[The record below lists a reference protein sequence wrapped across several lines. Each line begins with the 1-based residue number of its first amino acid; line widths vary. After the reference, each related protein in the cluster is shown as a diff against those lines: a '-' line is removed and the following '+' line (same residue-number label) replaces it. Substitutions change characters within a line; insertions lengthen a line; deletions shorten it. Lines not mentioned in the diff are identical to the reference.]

1 MRIKG
6 ICVLIISG
14 VLLQS
19 SAVPGS
25 AATTLLGVAT
35 SVSTT
40 LDQKQI
46 TLVPPRSNSPGKISV
61 VIENAA
67 LARADG
73 LVVTLLAVGT
83 TPITFV
89 QEASG
94 EYKAASRTTR
104 LYIRAGTPVLAPWAN
119 QTAQLSAGTYRLIPP
134 ISPSTG
140 TWSYTSS
147 NLIVASVAGGLLTL
161 VDGGSTE
168 IRAVQSSTASW
179 LSSSTSMTFTVLA
192 QKPTFTPI
200 NDISFSINSISTLD
214 LKDPISS
221 SLGGW
226 TYTSSDPQIVTVV
239 GKKITALKPGVVV
252 ITARQGRWSVY
263 GSHETTFKVLIEAVK
278 AELATGNFI
287 DTSLTLIAAPQF
299 FQLGLPKSSSPGTW
313 TVTSSDPTISS
324 VGAISA
330 DRSLAMTALKPG
342 KVKVSAIQAASGTFG
357 QSAPI
362 EITINV
368 NARPMVGALPNIER
382 VAGDPA
388 MIFIFPTS
396 QSQGMWSAT
405 SSAPNV
411 VAVKDNTLTFGDAGS
426 ATITTTEA
434 ADGNWLAASSTFEVR
449 VIGLTPTVA
458 ARNPIVLTIG
468 ERTSSLDFPTSN
480 SIGKWVMTSANT
492 AVASVV
498 DGELVGISAGS
509 TSISAYQDSAGKYG
523 RSNIF
528 TINVRIKAS
537 PKSDSL
543 PDLVLTVG
551 ASPTAIA
558 LPTSSSSG
566 AWIFTSN
573 STGIFSL
580 SGNKI
585 TAIGVGRAA
594 VVARQI
600 ETEEFSE
607 ISQTFNVTVQLPPAP
622 KATATAAGRKITV
635 KIANTKVSAVVV
647 TINGVKGKVGV
658 NTVGPGTRT
667 VTVKA
672 LGKTILSKKFTIK

>member
-1 MRIKG
+1 MKFRRISIFLVVG
-6 ICVLIISG
+6 VISQ
-14 VLLQS
+14 VFAIPS
-19 SAVPGS
+19 N

-46 TLVPPRSNSPGKISV
+46 TLTPPRSNSPGKISV
-61 VIENAA
+61 VIENTS

-73 LVVTLLAVGT
+73 LNVTLLAVGT

-104 LYIRAGTPVLAPWAN
+104 LYIRAGTPILAPWVN
-119 QTAQLSAGTYRLIPP
+119 QTVQLSAVTYRLIPP

-147 NLIVASVAGGLLTL
+147 NPLVATVVSGLITFI
-161 VDGGSTE
+161 DGGSTE

-179 LSSSTSMTFTVLA
+179 LSSSTSMTLNILA

-200 NDISFSINSISTLD
+200 NEISFSINSISTLD
-214 LKDPISS
+214 LKDPTSNS
-221 SLGGW
+221 QGVW
-226 TYTSSDPQIVTVV
+226 TYTSSDPQVVSVV

-252 ITARQGRWSVY
+252 ITARQSRWLLF
-263 GSHETTFKVLIEAVK
+263 GSHETTFKVFIEAVK
-278 AELATGNFI
+278 AELVTGNFI

-330 DRSLAMTALKPG
+330 ERNLAMTALKPG

-368 NARPMVGALPNIER
+368 NARPIVGVLPNIER

-388 MIFIFPTS
+388 LSFLFPTS
-396 QSQGMWSAT
+396 QSQGTWGAT

-411 VAVKDNTLTFGDAGS
+411 VALKDGTLTFGDAGI
-426 ATITTTEA
+426 ATITTDQIAE
-434 ADGNWLAASSTFEVR
+434 GNWLPASSTFEVR

-458 ARNPIVLTIG
+458 AKNPIVLTIG
-468 ERTSSLDFPTSN
+468 ERTSSLDFPASN
-480 SIGKWVMTSANT
+480 SIGKWIMTSANT

-498 DGELVGISAGS
+498 DGELVGIAAGS
-509 TSISAYQDSAGKYG
+509 TTISTYQESAGKYG

-528 TINVRIKAS
+528 TINVRIKPN

-551 ASPTAIA
+551 TSPTTIA

-580 SGNKI
+580 SGSKI

-600 ETEEFSE
+600 ETDEFSE
-607 ISQTFNVTVQLPPAP
+607 VSLTFDVTVKLPPAP
-622 KATATAAGRKITV
+622 KATATASGRKITV
-635 KIANTKVSAVVV
+635 KIANTTASAVTV

-658 NTVGPGTRT
+658 NTVRPGTRT
-667 VTVKA
+667 VTVKV

>member
-1 MRIKG
+1 MKIKG

-25 AATTLLGVAT
+25 AVTTLIGVAT

-61 VIENAA
+61 VIENTA

-73 LVVTLLAVGT
+73 LVVTLLAVGA

-119 QTAQLSAGTYRLIPP
+119 QTAQFSAGTYRLIPP
-134 ISPSTG
+134 VSPSTG
-140 TWSYTSS
+140 AWSYISS
-147 NLIVASVAGGLLTL
+147 NPLVATVVGDVLTL
-161 VDGGSTE
+161 IDGGSSE

-179 LSSSTSMTFTVLA
+179 QSSSTSMTFSVLA

-214 LKDPISS
+214 LKDPTSNS
-221 SLGGW
+221 QGVW
-226 TYTSSDPQIVTVV
+226 TYTSSDPQILSVV
-239 GKKITALKPGVVV
+239 GKKITALKPGAVV
-252 ITARQGRWSVY
+252 ITARQSRWLLF
-263 GSHETTFKVLIEAVK
+263 GSHETTFKVFIEAVK
-278 AELATGNFI
+278 PELATGNFI
-287 DTSLTLIAAPQF
+287 DTSLTLITAPQS

-330 DRSLAMTALKPG
+330 DRNIAMTALKPG

-368 NARPMVGALPNIER
+368 NARPIVGVLPNIER

-388 MIFIFPTS
+388 LSFSFPTS
-396 QSQGMWSAT
+396 QSQGTWSAT

-411 VAVKDNTLTFGDAGS
+411 VAVKDGILTFGDAGS
-426 ATITTTEA
+426 ATITTNQI
-434 ADGNWLAASSTFEVR
+434 ADGNWLPASSTFEVR

-458 ARNPIVLTIG
+458 AKNPIVLTIG
-468 ERTSSLDFPTSN
+468 KRTTSLDFPTSN
-480 SIGKWVMTSANT
+480 STGKWIMTSANT
-492 AVASVV
+492 EVASVI
-498 DGELVGISAGS
+498 DGELVGIAAGS
-509 TSISAYQDSAGKYG
+509 TSISAYQESAGKFG

-528 TINVRIKAS
+528 TIDVRVKPN

-543 PDLVLTVG
+543 PDLVLTLG
-551 ASPTAIA
+551 ASPTTIA
-558 LPTSSSSG
+558 LPASTSTG

-573 STGIFSL
+573 STGIFSI

-585 TAIGVGRAA
+585 TAVGAGQA
-594 VVARQI
+594 TVVARQI
-600 ETEEFSE
+600 ETEKFAEL
-607 ISQTFNVTVQLPPAP
+607 SQTFGVTVKLPPAP
-622 KATATAAGRKITV
+622 QATASASGRKITV
-635 KIANTKVSAVVV
+635 KIANTTASAVVV

-658 NTVGPGTRT
+658 NTVRAGTRT
-667 VTVKA
+667 VTVKV